1 MFESI
6 AIIDNR
12 NGNAENTNGGN
23 YVWRAQFDSPL
34 PGVYKYREIASFHGD
49 LQPFPEWQSVTLPEF
64 ISLYRQVIE
73 MNRQLAEDLR
83 ILWRF

>member
-6 AIIDNR
+6 AIIDCR

-23 YVWRAQFDSPL
+23 YVWRAQFSSPL
-34 PGVYKYREIASFHGD
+34 PSVYKYREIASFHGD

-64 ISLYRQVIE
+64 IRLYKQAMK
-73 MNRQLAEDLR
+73 MNWELPEDLR
-83 ILWRF
+83 I

>member
-49 LQPFPEWQSVTLPEF
+49 LQPFPEWEIVTLPEF
-64 ISLYRQVIE
+64 ISLYKQAVKI
-73 MNRQLAEDLR
+73 NRQLPEDLR
-83 ILWRF
+83 I